1 MTARPRR
8 NSRAGSV
15 PSRVDLLNLV
25 EQLSNFDQI
34 GVTRLARHLEI
45 PVPTAYRML
54 RALER
59 AGYVEQ
65 LAESK
70 EYRLTLKLFELGSR
84 VASRTTL
91 RDLAA
96 VEVERL
102 ALQAGLASNVSVL
115 VEREVL
121 YLAQVKT
128 EELLAVNLTPGSRAP
143 ATCTAMGKAM
153 LAADFRY
160 GTLDRRTRPL
170 PAPDR
175 VLAYQLRGAVH
186 RAGRDPA
193 PRLRRGPAGT
203 QPRRVVRGRADPRGQ
218 ADPARRGERLRLP
231 PPPRT
236 RPRRS
241 AWASWSSPPRAAS
254 PTGWRPRQHGLLST
268 SSPARRRGDSCRA
281 AHAAP
286 RRVPVSLTTATAS
299 GGLTL
304 KFSQD
309 FSADHFVLGFH
320 QDSTALAMSP
330 LAPGLAMTCCRA
342 RHRWD
347 IRAKPRSPW

>member
-1 MTARPRR
+1 M
-8 NSRAGSV
+8 
-15 PSRVDLLNLV
+15 
-25 EQLSNFDQI
+25 
-34 GVTRLARHLEI
+34 TRLARHLGV

-102 ALQAGLASNVSVL
+102 AQQAGLASNVSVL
-115 VEREVL
+115 VDGDVL

-153 LAADFRY
+153 LAADFREVRV
-160 GTLDRRTRPL
+160 DRRPRPL

-175 VLAYQLRGAVH
+175 ALDHQLRRAGH
-186 RAGRDPA
+186 RARRDPA
-193 PRLRRGPAGT
+193 PRLRRGPAGLNLGVWCVAAPILGVRQT
-203 QPRRVVRGRADPRGQ
+203 QPAAVSVSAYRPHLDA
-218 ADPARRGERLRLP
+218 AEEERLGKLVI
-231 PPPRT
+231 
-236 RPRRS
+236 
-241 AWASWSSPPRAAS
+241 AAAS
-254 PTGWRPRQHGLLST
+254 RISDRL
-268 SSPARRRGDSCRA
+268 
-281 AHAAP
+281 
-286 RRVPVSLTTATAS
+286 
-299 GGLTL
+299 GGLGNMV
-304 KFSQD
+304 S
-309 FSADHFVLGFH
+309 
-320 QDSTALAMSP
+320 
-330 LAPGLAMTCCRA
+330 
-342 RHRWD
+342 W
-347 IRAKPRSPW
+347 

>member
-1 MTARPRR
+1 MATVPRQQAARSRAPGPRR
-8 NSRAGSV
+8 KAAADRPASGDGEATEEQQGRARSTTG
-15 PSRVDLLNLV
+15 DLLNLV
-25 EQLSNFDQI
+25 EQLSNFDRI
-34 GVTRLARHLEI
+34 GVTRFARHLGV

-102 ALQAGLASNVSVL
+102 AQQAGLASNVSVL
-115 VEREVL
+115 VDGDVL

-153 LAADFRY
+153 LAADFREVPR
-160 GTLDRRTRPL
+160 DRRYRPL

-175 VLAYQLRGAVH
+175 ALDHHLR
-186 RAGRDPA
+186 RAGRRAHRDPA
-193 PRLRRGPAGT
+193 ARLRRRPAGA

-218 ADPARRGERLRLP
+218 ADPARRGQRLGLP
-231 PPPRT
+231 P
-236 RPRRS
+236 
-241 AWASWSSPPRAAS
+241 
-254 PTGWRPRQHGLLST
+254 
-268 SSPARRRGDSCRA
+268 
-281 AHAAP
+281 
-286 RRVPVSLTTATAS
+286 
-299 GGLTL
+299 
-304 KFSQD
+304 
-309 FSADHFVLGFH
+309 
-320 QDSTALAMSP
+320 
-330 LAPGLAMTCCRA
+330 
-342 RHRWD
+342 
-347 IRAKPRSPW
+347 